1 MIHDIPPSARGR
13 RIPELPDALDLTGNE
28 LIPISQNG
36 VTKKMTIHEL
46 VAYAIAQHRAE
57 QQPHQQYE
65 LGDVLGVYNAAKT
78 GD

>member
-1 MIHDIPPSARGR
+1 MSNDIPPSARGR
-13 RIPELPDALDLTGNE
+13 RIPELPDAQTLTGNE

-46 VAYAIAQHRAE
+46 VAYAIAQHHAE
-57 QQPHQQYE
+57 QQPHSQYE
-65 LGDVLGVYNAAKT
+65 LGDVVGVYNAAKT